1 MPHLK
6 GKHKGKTGKIIA
18 IEDLIGTEELSGT
31 YEGREKNWKIIKHE
45 KMLIADWQ
53 EKQLKAY
60 KDKKEKEI
68 RAMLADQVKVLDINQ
83 KIGFLLP
90 FLLDNDAYRHLFTL
104 LQMEPD
110 VCQKMMHYLFSAKD
124 LKNIDMYVD
133 VITKRGYGPK
143 KKISLIRV
151 MKIERKVRGI
161 KPKIE
166 VERDGE
172 RRRIG

>member
-1 MPHLK
+1 MGHLH
-6 GKHKGKTGKIIA
+6 GKYKGKTGKIDT

-31 YEGREKNWKIIKHE
+31 YKGREKNWKIIKHE
-45 KMLIADWQ
+45 KRLIADWQ
-53 EKQLKAY
+53 EKQMEKIRLKR
-60 KDKKEKEI
+60 EEEI
-68 RAMLADQVKVLDINQ
+68 RVMLADQVKVLDINQ

-90 FLLDNDAYRHLFTL
+90 FLLDNDAYRYLFTL
-104 LQMEPD
+104 RQLEPKI
-110 VCQKMMHYLFSAKD
+110 CQTIMHYLFSPED
-124 LKNIDMYVD
+124 LEKLDIYVE

-143 KKISLIRV
+143 DKISLITV
-151 MKIERKVRGI
+151 MKIERLIRGT